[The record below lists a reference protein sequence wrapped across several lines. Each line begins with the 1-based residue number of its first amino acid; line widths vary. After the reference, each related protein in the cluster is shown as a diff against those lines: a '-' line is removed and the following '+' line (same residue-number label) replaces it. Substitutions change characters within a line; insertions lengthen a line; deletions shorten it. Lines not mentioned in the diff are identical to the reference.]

1 MEIVWR
7 QGFDCKITVL
17 SQATFLVIKQLM
29 SQNVLSKCDFEMYDM
44 YNLAY
49 HTVDNFSN
57 AKLSLTTN
65 FSQVILIPVALFALL
80 HTVSFTKKLL
90 DVSTKFLSG
99 CLLVEVAF
107 VPQIF
112 TLCYYLCNIKLIV
125 VEYYFL
131 SFLLCADPWKWWNFQ
146 HVPYK
151 VNAHFS
157 PIQLFFTF
165 QNSA

>member
-57 AKLSLTTN
+57 AKLSLTSN

-107 VPQIF
+107 V
-112 TLCYYLCNIKLIV
+112 L
-125 VEYYFL
+125 
-131 SFLLCADPWKWWNFQ
+131 
-146 HVPYK
+146 
-151 VNAHFS
+151 
-157 PIQLFFTF
+157 
-165 QNSA
+165 

>member
-107 VPQIF
+107 VTQIF
-112 TLCYYLCNIKLIV
+112 TLCYYLYNIKLIV
-125 VEYYFL
+125 TCGILFSVFSIVCRSLEVVE
-131 SFLLCADPWKWWNFQ
+131 
-146 HVPYK
+146 
-151 VNAHFS
+151 FS
-157 PIQLFFTF
+157 ACPL
-165 QNSA
+165 